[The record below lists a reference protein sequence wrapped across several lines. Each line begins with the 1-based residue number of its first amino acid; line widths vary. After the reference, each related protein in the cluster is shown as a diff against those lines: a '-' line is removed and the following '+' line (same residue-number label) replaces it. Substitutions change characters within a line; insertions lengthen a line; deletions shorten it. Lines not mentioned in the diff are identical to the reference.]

1 MKACEDGG
9 FTVEKLLKF
18 NRIGA
23 PGWWLN
29 GRVLK
34 KDTFGLWQIKF
45 LNFLIPFVQPI
56 DRFLPFPHLS
66 WIAILHANPQAAGQ
80 LRPDATLAHPV
91 PCRRRAAD
99 FPRLASFLLVI
110 RCFST
115 ALNVRLAFSE
125 SYRATS

>member
-1 MKACEDGG
+1 VLGHYRRYTEEQLVKACEDAG

-45 LNFLIPFVQPI
+45 LNFLIPFMQPI

-80 LRPDATLAHPV
+80 LSPDSSLAHPMLSAQGGLS
-91 PCRRRAAD
+91 PTR
-99 FPRLASFLLVI
+99 
-110 RCFST
+110 
-115 ALNVRLAFSE
+115 
-125 SYRATS
+125 